1 MFTVEVQN
9 PFQNIED
16 IITELE
22 KINKPKADDAIA
34 KLDTAIAE
42 LAAEDEIAALGA
54 VEGAIGDIDEGVNNK
69 DIKKKL
75 GTDIMDALAGIS
87 RGYAVDAIDLA
98 IASNGDQSS
107 INEAQNN
114 LALGDGFRDDKQ
126 YKDAAASYKNALS
139 DAIDALS

>member
-1 MFTVEVQN
+1 
-9 PFQNIED
+9 
-16 IITELE
+16 
-22 KINKPKADDAIA
+22 
-34 KLDTAIAE
+34 
-42 LAAEDEIAALGA
+42 
-54 VEGAIGDIDEGVNNK
+54 
-69 DIKKKL
+69 
-75 GTDIMDALAGIS
+75 MDALAGIS